1 MKVLTSRRFWAL
13 VVDGVVTIAM
23 FVLTNYISD
32 PKMLEL
38 SKIIVG
44 FVSSVA
50 GVLVVSYTVE
60 DIKGNQA
67 SITADK
73 DIQIAAIDAGMHP
86 KYAAPVPPFLK
97 Q

>member
-1 MKVLTSRRFWAL
+1 MKVLTSRRLWAL